1 MRDLLPLFLDLK
13 GRDVLLV
20 GGGRVATG
28 KLRQLLTAG
37 AHVRLVSPLIRAEI
51 ERIAFITTSPARAG
65 ERAAGDGS
73 SLEIAHRAFVPSD
86 LDGVWLAV
94 AAATPEV
101 NRAVAEAATERR
113 VFVNAV
119 DDPGNA
125 SAYMGGVVRRE
136 DVTIAI
142 STGGDAPGLASL
154 LREALDAVLP
164 NDIHDWMETARA
176 QRRRW
181 RRDGVPMAARKPL
194 LLRALNALYCDVR
207 RGDAL
212 QSGAAQDDTQR
223 EHDPQ
228 TRLSGEPPFGE
239 TPSARIPWLSSPED
253 SWL

>member
-20 GGGRVATG
+20 GGGHVAVA
-28 KLRQLLTAG
+28 KLRQLLIAG
-37 AHVRLVSPLIRAEI
+37 AHVRIVSPLMRAEI
-51 ERIAFITTSPARAG
+51 ERIAAFATPPGPAD
-65 ERAAGDGS
+65 ERAAGGGS
-73 SLEIAHRAFVPSD
+73 CMQIVRRAFLSSD

-101 NRAVAEAATERR
+101 NRAVAEAAHERR

-119 DDPGNA
+119 DDPDNA
-125 SAYMGGVVRRE
+125 TAYMGGVVRRE

-142 STGGDAPGLASL
+142 STGGDAPGLTSL

-164 NDIHDWMETARA
+164 SDLHDWMATARA
-176 QRRRW
+176 QRIWW

-194 LLRALNALYCDVR
+194 LLRALNALYRDVLH
-207 RGDAL
+207 GDAL
-212 QSGAAQDDTQR
+212 QSRAAGDDTRLQ
-223 EHDPQ
+223 HDP
-228 TRLSGEPPFGE
+228 P
-239 TPSARIPWLSSPED
+239 RIPWLSSPED